1 MCCQCWI
8 LLLKHKSKIETEL
21 KEEFQRAKLLPEASD
36 AIKET
41 GLCVMPQESAAVV
54 PPVLYQCPF
63 DFSAHLI
70 CPEQRNGVS
79 SAYSFWR
86 WICWNL
92 LKGKKNPTS
101 GISCNKAIGNAE
113 MSKGHSQRASS
124 PSHPIPKGALAAGAH
139 CLVIPLWISGAK
151 QECCHSLP

>member
-1 MCCQCWI
+1 MEFP
-8 LLLKHKSKIETEL
+8 LLTA
-21 KEEFQRAKLLPEASD
+21 F
-36 AIKET
+36 
-41 GLCVMPQESAAVV
+41 GGESVG
-54 PPVLYQCPF
+54 
-63 DFSAHLI
+63 I
-70 CPEQRNGVS
+70 CSRE
-79 SAYSFWR
+79 
-86 WICWNL
+86 
-92 LKGKKNPTS
+92 KKKPTS